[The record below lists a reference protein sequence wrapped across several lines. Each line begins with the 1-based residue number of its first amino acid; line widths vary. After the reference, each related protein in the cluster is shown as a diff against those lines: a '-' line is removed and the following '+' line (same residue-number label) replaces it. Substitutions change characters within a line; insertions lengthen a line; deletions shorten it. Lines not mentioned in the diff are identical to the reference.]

1 MIAGVD
7 GCKKGWVVA
16 VGDGWSSQQRPRLLF
31 CETFKLVLKATDTC
45 EVVAVDMPIGIP
57 SGAQR
62 RDCDL
67 QAIKALGKAA
77 SRVFLTPPR
86 ESLCAKTPVEFQE
99 IHRNL
104 RDTGAGFVVWG
115 IVPKIKEVD
124 EVMKPQLQ
132 DRVFEFHPE
141 LVWKRL
147 AGNVLDSKHT
157 ASGILQ
163 RISIVEEYVGGIKH
177 FREDKGAMNGAID
190 DVLDALVG
198 LSVAHCIATGP
209 DYNGR
214 LPGGQSPKD
223 SRGLKME
230 IWY

>member
-16 VGDGWSSQQRPRLLF
+16 VGDGWPSRQRPRLLF
-31 CETFKLVLKATDTC
+31 CETFKSVLDATDGC
-45 EVVAVDMPIGIP
+45 KVVAVDMPIGIP
-57 SGAQR
+57 SGAQLR
-62 RDCDL
+62 ECDEP
-67 QAIKALGKAA
+67 ARKSLGKAA

-86 ESLCAKTPVEFQE
+86 EALCAKTPKEFQE
-99 IHRNL
+99 IHKNL
-104 RDTGAGFVVWG
+104 RGTGAGFVVWG

-147 AGNVLDSKHT
+147 AGGVLDSKHT
-157 ASGILQ
+157 AAGILQ
-163 RISIVEEYVGGIKH
+163 RISIIDEYIGGIEH

-190 DVLDALVG
+190 DVLDSLVG
-198 LSVAHCIATGP
+198 LSVAHCIANGT

-223 SRGLKME
+223 SRGLRME